1 MIESYYR
8 DADAVILVYDVRNM
22 QSFQM
27 IEEYWLGVVKKNCK
41 ENCKI
46 IVFANKSE
54 GRDGLSREEME
65 WCEKEDLV
73 CY

>member
-1 MIESYYR
+1 
-8 DADAVILVYDVRNM
+8 M

-27 IEEYWLGVVKKNCK
+27 IEEYWLGVVRKNCK

-54 GRDGLSREEME
+54 GRDGLSREEIE